1 ETWSRVGDE
10 RFPAEG
16 VERGTTVIGSGGM
29 FKDVE
34 DALAGM
40 AGGEEKTVEVSF
52 PADWRVPALAG
63 KTAQVHLKAGQ
74 VSEQKLPEVDATFIK
89 SFGVKT
95 GELEQF
101 RGDIRTIQERELKG
115 ALMNRLRREVGEQLV
130 AAYSQVELPPRLVE
144 TEARSM
150 LAQQV

>member
-1 ETWSRVGDE
+1 TRPAQAGDAVELETWSQVGDE

-29 FKDVE
+29 FKDCE

-40 AGGEEKTVEVSF
+40 ATGEEKSVEVNF
-52 PADWRVPALAG
+52 AADWRVPALDG
-63 KTAQVHLKAGQ
+63 KTARVHLKAGQ
-74 VSEQKLPEVDATFIK
+74 VSEQKLLEVDATFIK

-101 RGDIRTIQERELKG
+101 RGDIRTNLERELKG
-115 ALMNRLRREVGEQLV
+115 ALMNRLRREVGEQL
-130 AAYSQVELPPRLVE
+130 
-144 TEARSM
+144 
-150 LAQQV
+150 